1 MALIGLLLLA
11 ASGVVAGGFLV
22 DGRHIAADGHVFGQ
36 TIGGLTQT
44 GLFAIGLGLGVLA
57 TMSLMLIFSGMSRR
71 RTQRSERMA
80 EKRRLATERDEL
92 ARRASLEAETA
103 YTLREERDHLAAE
116 LEAERGR
123 KNGKVG
129 AHRS

>member
-57 TMSLMLIFSGMSRR
+57 TISLMMIISGMSRR

-80 EKRRLATERDEL
+80 EKRSLATERDEL
-92 ARRASLEAETA
+92 ARRASIEAETA
-103 YTLREERDHLAAE
+103 YTLREERDKLAAE
-116 LEAERGR
+116 LETERGR

-129 AHRS
+129 VHRS